1 MAKYGYGVDIG
12 GTTIKMGLFTDAG
25 ELLDKWEI
33 PTNTENGGAAI
44 IPDIANAV
52 NGNIEKHGLSKA
64 DVVGIGMGLPGV
76 AYEDGTA
83 TAVNLGWD
91 KTPVIE
97 PLYELTGLRAKA
109 ENDASA
115 ASLGEMWMGS
125 GKGFKNI
132 VLVTLG
138 TGVGAGIIIDGKLL
152 TGAHNA
158 AGEVGHMPIE
168 PDDPRQCNCGGHG
181 CLELYASANGNV
193 RVAED
198 YLASTDEPSTLR
210 GMERLSSKILWDE
223 AVAGDKV
230 ASEIAD
236 KFSSYLGR
244 GLAIIA
250 NVVDPEVILLGGGVS
265 RTGEPLI
272 ERVTKF
278 YKKFVF
284 HASRNTEIRIA
295 SLGNDAGIYGCMYM
309 IL

>member
-1 MAKYGYGVDIG
+1 
-12 GTTIKMGLFTDAG
+12 
-25 ELLDKWEI
+25 
-33 PTNTENGGAAI
+33 
-44 IPDIANAV
+44 
-52 NGNIEKHGLSKA
+52 
-64 DVVGIGMGLPGV
+64 
-76 AYEDGTA
+76 
-83 TAVNLGWD
+83 
-91 KTPVIE
+91 
-97 PLYELTGLRAKA
+97 
-109 ENDASA
+109 
-115 ASLGEMWMGS
+115 
-125 GKGFKNI
+125 
-132 VLVTLG
+132 
-138 TGVGAGIIIDGKLL
+138 
-152 TGAHNA
+152 
-158 AGEVGHMPIE
+158 
-168 PDDPRQCNCGGHG
+168 
-181 CLELYASANGNV
+181 
-193 RVAED
+193 
-198 YLASTDEPSTLR
+198 
-210 GMERLSSKILWDE
+210 MERLSSKILWDE